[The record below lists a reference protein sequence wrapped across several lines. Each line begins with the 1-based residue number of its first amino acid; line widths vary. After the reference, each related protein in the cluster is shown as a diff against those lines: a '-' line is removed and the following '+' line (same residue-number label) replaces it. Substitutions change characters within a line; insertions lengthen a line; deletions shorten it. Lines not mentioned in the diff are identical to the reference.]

1 MPQLLNRPRAIE
13 VMRREGLD
21 GLAALMNHNVYY
33 LSGYFG
39 ILMRTNF
46 DQHTAAVLP
55 ADEREPRA
63 LVTAAFDCRNVI
75 NADPPVEN
83 VVIYTD
89 EPASP
94 DRATPVRAT
103 GAGGVTY
110 NGWGTRPDAALSPRQ
125 ARWVQ
130 ETSRLTETTAQSCV
144 HGLIKAIKDAGLEKA
159 RIGIDDER
167 LMRWLPEL
175 GLTQATLVPAEPAF
189 KEIRMVK
196 TAPEIELLRRAAMIN
211 EAALLKARD
220 SLRDGATWE
229 ELERIYMVEM
239 AANDARGIYL
249 ECGNG
254 GLQSGRVIKHEPVMF
269 DALGVYQGYHGDF
282 GRSAVIGAP
291 GRDVESRL
299 KALEAGW
306 RAAYETIRPGARYST
321 VAAAVVAAV
330 KKSDF
335 AGSFRPPVVHSL
347 GLQHTDDPAG
357 RFDPPGKKP
366 DRIIEADMVLNVDLP
381 HIEIG
386 WGAIHIED
394 TVRVTKDGCEALTSM
409 DTALRILP
417 A

>member
-13 VMRREGLD
+13 IMAREKLD

-46 DQHTAAVLP
+46 DQHSAAVLA
-55 ADEREPRA
+55 ADERQPRG
-63 LVTAAFDCRNVI
+63 LVTAAFDCRNII
-75 NADPPVEN
+75 NANPPVEN
-83 VVIYTD
+83 IVSYTD
-89 EPASP
+89 EPATP
-94 DRATPVRAT
+94 DRATS
-103 GAGGVTY
+103 AGGAIY
-110 NGWGTRPDAALSPRQ
+110 GGWGTRPDAALSPRQ

-130 ETSRLTETTAQSCV
+130 ETARLTETTTQSCV

-159 RIGIDDER
+159 RIGVDDER
-167 LMRWLPEL
+167 LLAWLPEL
-175 GLTQATLVPAEPAF
+175 GLTKATLVPAEGVF

-196 TAPEIELLRRAAMIN
+196 TAPEIDLLRRAAKIN
-211 EAALLKARD
+211 EAALLKARAA
-220 SLRDGATWE
+220 LREGVTWE
-229 ELERIYMVEM
+229 ELERLYMVEM
-239 AANDARGIYL
+239 AAHDARGVYL

-254 GLQSGRVIKHEPVMF
+254 GLQSGKVAKHEPVMF
-269 DALGVYQGYHGDF
+269 DALGTYRGYHGDF
-282 GRSAVIGAP
+282 GRSAVVGSP
-291 GRDVESRL
+291 GPDIEARL
-299 KALEAGW
+299 TALEAGW

-321 VAAAVVAAV
+321 VAAAVFDAV
-330 KKSDF
+330 KKSGF
-335 AGSFRPPVVHSL
+335 VGQFRPPVVHAL

-366 DRIIEADMVLNVDLP
+366 DRVIEADMVLNVDLP

-409 DTALRILP
+409 DTALKVIG
-417 A
+417 

>member
-1 MPQLLNRPRAIE
+1 MPQLLNRPRAID
-13 VMRREGLD
+13 VMGREGLD
-21 GLAALMNHNVYY
+21 GLAALMTHNVYY

-46 DQHTAAVLP
+46 DQHSAAVL
-55 ADEREPRA
+55 ARDDRQPRA
-63 LVTAAFDCRNVI
+63 LVAAAFDCRNVI

-83 VVIYTD
+83 IVVYTD
-89 EPASP
+89 EPSSP
-94 DRATPVRAT
+94 DRATS
-103 GAGGVTY
+103 AGGATY
-110 NGWGTRPDAALSPRQ
+110 GGWGTRPDAKLTPRQ
-125 ARWVQ
+125 ARWIQ
-130 ETSRLTETTAQSCV
+130 ETARLTETTAQSCV
-144 HGLIKAIKDAGLEKA
+144 HGLIKAIKDAGLEKS
-159 RIGIDDER
+159 RIGVDDER
-167 LMRWLPEL
+167 LIRWLPKL
-175 GLTQATLVPAEPAF
+175 GLTQATLVPAERVF

-196 TAPEIELLRRAAMIN
+196 TSPEIEILKRAAKIN
-211 EAALLKARD
+211 EAALLKARAA
-220 SLRDGATWE
+220 LKEGASWE

-239 AANDARGIYL
+239 ATNDARGVYL

-254 GLQSGRVIKHEPVMF
+254 GLQSGKVVRHEPVMF
-269 DALGVYQGYHGDF
+269 DALGQYQGYHGDF
-282 GRSAVIGAP
+282 GRSAVVGAP
-291 GRDVESRL
+291 GPDVEARL

-321 VAAAVVAAV
+321 VANAVVAAV
-330 KKSDF
+330 KKSGF

-366 DRIIEADMVLNVDLP
+366 DRVIEADMVLNVDLP

-409 DTALRILP
+409 DTALKVIGE
-417 A
+417 